1 MNSSTIS
8 LRNSKTRSTYRAVL
22 FLITV
27 VLVLGALLLPLAL
40 RPEALPLTVGDVATK
55 DLLAPS
61 TDSYE
66 SPILTEK
73 ARLEAGESVPEVYL
87 PSDPVINRTQI
98 EKLQVITA
106 FISATRDDKL
116 ATNDQKVDDLTSIS
130 DVRLT
135 QEQATSILLLNSD
148 QWESI
153 KSESINVLDQI
164 MRRTIRPSQV
174 SEIVSTI
181 PGLINYTLSA
191 NQYSLVTSLVAPL
204 VKANSL
210 YSEEQT
216 LTLRQEAIVKVAP
229 VNRTYTKNQAI
240 VLRGQIITP
249 EQYEALQHYDLVRS
263 SQKLNDIISTI
274 SLVVMLAGFTILYFS
289 RRKISAL
296 TDLRNITVISLVF
309 LVFLYA
315 ARILIPN
322 RTIVPYF
329 FPLPAFALILATL
342 FNLEISI
349 TLSLV
354 FAILASYGVNSSADL
369 LVFYIATGL
378 LGALALGKGKKAI
391 HFLWAG
397 IAIAGSGIMVL
408 VAFRLAS
415 ANTDLVG
422 LLTLFGATFLNG
434 FASASLAL
442 LFQYLLSQLIGL
454 PTPMYL
460 IELSRSDHPLLKFIL
475 QSAPGT
481 YQHSLQV
488 SNLAEQAA
496 ESIGADSLLVRVG
509 TLYHDAGKAM
519 NPTFFVENQVPGAI
533 NSHDNMD
540 PIIAA
545 QTIIQHIPDGI
556 KLAEKYRLP
565 PRLQDFIREHHG
577 NQITRYQYNRAL
589 QLQNN
594 DPDKVDLELF
604 RYPGPKPQTKET
616 GILMLADGCE
626 ARARA
631 ELPKTEDDLRTLVK
645 KVFDSVLSNGL
656 LENTNLTLHDMK
668 VIQESFVTT
677 LSNTYHPRLQYPE
690 VKTVEEHKNQSVEKS
705 VKHD

>member
-1 MNSSTIS
+1 MVNSSTIS
-8 LRNSKTRSTYRAVL
+8 LRNSTTRKTYRVFL
-22 FLITV
+22 LLITV
-27 VLVLGALLLPLAL
+27 LLVLGALLLPLAL

-55 DLLAPS
+55 DILAPY
-61 TDSYE
+61 TDSFS
-66 SPILTEK
+66 SPVQTEK
-73 ARLEAGESVPEVYL
+73 ARLEAEASVPEVYL
-87 PSDPVINRTQI
+87 PSDPMINRAQI
-98 EKLQVITA
+98 EKLQAITS
-106 FISATRDDKL
+106 FITSIRTDNFATSE
-116 ATNDQKVDDLTSIS
+116 QKGIDLTSIANVTLS
-130 DVRLT
+130 
-135 QEQATSILLLNSD
+135 QEQAAAILQLNNE

-153 KSESINVLDQI
+153 QSESINVLDQI
-164 MRRTIRPSQV
+164 MRRTIRPAQV
-174 SEIVSTI
+174 SEIVTTI
-181 PGLINYTLSA
+181 PGLINYTLPA
-191 NQYSLVTSLVAPL
+191 THYGIITSLVAPL
-204 VKANSL
+204 VSANSL

-216 LTLRQEAIVKVAP
+216 RILREEAAAKVEP
-229 VNRTYTKNQAI
+229 VIRAYTKNQAI

-249 EQYEALQHYDLVRS
+249 EQYEVLQHYDLVRS
-263 SQKLNDIISTI
+263 SQKFHDIISTLSI
-274 SLVVMLAGFTILYFS
+274 VVMLAGYIVLYFS
-289 RRKISAL
+289 RRRISAL
-296 TDLRNITVISLVF
+296 TDLRNITVISFVF
-309 LVFLYA
+309 LIFLYA
-315 ARILIPN
+315 SRILIPN

-354 FAILASYGVNSSADL
+354 LAILASFGVNSSADL
-369 LVFYIATGL
+369 LVFYIATSL

-397 IAIAGSGIMVL
+397 IAIAAAGILVL
-408 VAFRLAS
+408 AAFRLAS
-415 ANTDLVG
+415 ANTDFVG
-422 LLTLFGATFLNG
+422 LMTLFGATFLNG

-509 TLYHDAGKAM
+509 TLFHDAGKAM

-533 NSHDNMD
+533 NAHDNMD

-594 DPDKVDLELF
+594 DPEKVDLELF

-631 ELPKTEDDLRTLVK
+631 ELPKTEEDLRSLVK
-645 KVFDSVLSNGL
+645 KVFDSILSNGL

-668 VIQESFVTT
+668 IIQESFVTT

-690 VKTVEEHKNQSVEKS
+690 VKTGEELGKSNQ
-705 VKHD
+705 